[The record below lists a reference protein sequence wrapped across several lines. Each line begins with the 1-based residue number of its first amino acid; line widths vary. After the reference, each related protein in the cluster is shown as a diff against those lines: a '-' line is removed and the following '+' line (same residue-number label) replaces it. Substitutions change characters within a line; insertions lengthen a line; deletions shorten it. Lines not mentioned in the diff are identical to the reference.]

1 MLNHKDSDDNNLNW
15 KHSEFNK
22 LNMNRN
28 KYKVMK
34 LEHFQQLKNRSNIAQ
49 NLKKQFTVK
58 GYKSDILNK
67 HISTVEK
74 LDQI

>member
-1 MLNHKDSDDNNLNW
+1 MLNNKDSDDNNLNW

-22 LNMNRN
+22 LNMSRN

-34 LEHFQQLKNRSNIAQ
+34 LEHFQHLKNWSNIAQ
-49 NLKKQFTVK
+49 NLKKKFAEK

-67 HISTVEK
+67 HISAVEK

>member
-28 KYKVMK
+28 KYKVIK
-34 LEHFQQLKNRSNIAQ
+34 LEHLMHMKNWSTIAQ
-49 NLKKQFTVK
+49 NLKKKFTVK